1 MISLPMPGAFALK
14 LSRLRPSFA
23 DAVPLV
29 LFTLFFLG
37 NAVLGYVALGNV
49 SAMQEQA
56 SDARNNS
63 AMIQELLLEVLR
75 AETGQR
81 GYLLTG
87 IDSYAEPY
95 FEALENVDRKLGN
108 LATAKFD
115 PQQRNRLYE
124 LQLLVEQRLADLRH
138 NYELTRE
145 QGVAA
150 AVESILTHR
159 GLQQMADIDALA
171 TAMDEYEREMLD
183 KSLADAE
190 RRRFTSFVLMLTA
203 NFVGL
208 GLVLLSMM
216 AVRKAMKREQ
226 RYLAELVDAK
236 DGLEHKVNERTSALQ
251 HFSNELKRSNR
262 ELQDFA
268 FVASHDLQ
276 EPLRKIRA
284 FGDRLQQTFG
294 PQLGD
299 QGADYIKRMQM
310 ASERM
315 SRLINDLL
323 SFSRITTKAKPF
335 LPVSL
340 NQVAEEVVD
349 DLEVAIEESGAVI
362 HFGDLPE
369 IEADVFQMKQLFQ
382 NLLANALKFRRPG
395 VPPIITVT
403 ADPAPAHDKDSELVT
418 IRFTDNGIGFDE
430 IYLDRIFLPFQR
442 LHGKAEYSG
451 TGIGLAICRRVAER
465 HGGSLTAK
473 SKPDSGS
480 TFIVTLARTN
490 QVYEFEEH
498 KA

>member
-1 MISLPMPGAFALK
+1 
-14 LSRLRPSFA
+14 
-23 DAVPLV
+23 
-29 LFTLFFLG
+29 
-37 NAVLGYVALGNV
+37 
-49 SAMQEQA
+49 
-56 SDARNNS
+56 
-63 AMIQELLLEVLR
+63 
-75 AETGQR
+75 
-81 GYLLTG
+81 
-87 IDSYAEPY
+87 
-95 FEALENVDRKLGN
+95 
-108 LATAKFD
+108 
-115 PQQRNRLYE
+115 
-124 LQLLVEQRLADLRH
+124 VEQRLGDLRN
-138 NYELTRE
+138 NYELTRNE
-145 QGVAA
+145 GVASA
-150 AVESILTHR
+150 IQSILSHR
-159 GLQQMADIDALA
+159 GLQQMADINMLA
-171 TAMDEYEREMLD
+171 TAMDDHERQKLD
-183 KSLADAE
+183 ASLATAE

-226 RYLAELVDAK
+226 RYLAELVEAK
-236 DGLEHKVNERTSALQ
+236 ESLEHKVDERTSALQ

-284 FGDRLQQTFG
+284 FGDRLHQTFAEK
-294 PQLGD
+294 LGD
-299 QGADYIKRMQM
+299 QGADYIRRMQL

-340 NQVAEEVVD
+340 NQVAEEVVE
-349 DLEVAIEESGAVI
+349 DLEVAIEEAAAVI

-403 ADPAPAHDKDSELVT
+403 ADPPVRGQDKDMVT

-442 LHGKAEYSG
+442 LHGKSEYSG

-473 SKPDSGS
+473 SKPDYGS

-490 QVYEFEEH
+490 QVYEFEEQN
-498 KA
+498 A